1 MTGRRGP
8 AKLAVQAGRSGRLSD
23 RGLELVLLLGA
34 ILICVFGYA
43 ETALALTGKLPAGM
57 ATTCVAAAVLPLV
70 CHVVIRRF
78 APHAD
83 PLILPLAT
91 LLSGLGLVLIHRLDL
106 AYAAHY

>member
-1 MTGRRGP
+1 M
-8 AKLAVQAGRSGRLSD
+8 
-23 RGLELVLLLGA
+23 
-34 ILICVFGYA
+34 
-43 ETALALTGKLPAGM
+43 
-57 ATTCVAAAVLPLV
+57 

-106 AYAAHY
+106 AYAAHYHHATAAASGQLMWCAIAVMVFAAAVALLRTTAGSSAIRTSRSPWAWSC